1 MKAAAEHRVA
11 IIGTGAMAREHIKA
25 FRDVPGVTVCGIYG
39 RTRHKA
45 EALAAEFDIGVVAD
59 SIEELH
65 RTAQPDLVQV
75 SVYETGIRS
84 VLDQALAFPW
94 RILMEKP
101 IGLDHAEAID
111 ILQQAKSAGRHVY
124 AGLNRRAMSSTVA
137 ALSDLTQ
144 NSEPRFIHVQD
155 QQSLETARAIGH
167 APEVVANWMYANSI
181 HLVDYLL
188 AFGRGDVTSVE
199 VVHRW
204 NADDPA
210 LVLAKVSFSSGD
222 IGLYE
227 ALWAAPGP
235 WSCTIST
242 RSRRWEL
249 KPLER
254 AAFQDAGTR
263 KLVPVEPDD
272 WDQNFKPGFRRQA
285 EWMIAEAAGQS
296 TPLPSLETG
305 VKAMQLVR
313 DIYR

>member
-1 MKAAAEHRVA
+1 MTAAAGHRVA

-25 FRDVPGVTVCGIYG
+25 FRDVPGVTICGIYG

-45 EALAAEFDIGVVAD
+45 EALANEFGIAVVAD

-65 RTAQPDLVQV
+65 RSAKPDIVQI
-75 SVYETGIRS
+75 SVYETGIKP

-101 IGLDHAEAID
+101 IGLDYVEAAD
-111 ILQQAKSAGRHVY
+111 ILQQARSAGRHVY
-124 AGLNRRAMSSTVA
+124 TGLNRRAMSSTVA
-137 ALSDLTQ
+137 ALSDLAG

-155 QQSLETARAIGH
+155 QQSLEVAREIGH
-167 APEVVANWMYANSI
+167 APGVVANWMYANSI

-188 AFGRGDVTSVE
+188 AFGRGEVTDVDI
-199 VVHRW
+199 VHRW
-204 NADDPA
+204 NGDDPR
-210 LVLAKVSFSSGD
+210 LVLAKVNFSSGD

-254 AAFQDAGTR
+254 AAYQNAGTR
-263 KLVPVEPDD
+263 KFEPVEPDD
-272 WDQNFKPGFRRQA
+272 WDRDFKPGFRRQA
-285 EWMIAEAAGQS
+285 EWMIAEADGQS
-296 TPLPSLETG
+296 TPLPNLETG

>member
-1 MKAAAEHRVA
+1 MTATAQHRVA

-25 FRDVPGVTVCGIYG
+25 FRDVPGVTICGIYG
-39 RTRHKA
+39 RTRDKA
-45 EALAAEFDIGVVAD
+45 EALAKEFNIPVVAN
-59 SIEELH
+59 SIPELH
-65 RTAQPDLVQV
+65 HAAQPEVVQI
-75 SVYETGIRS
+75 SVYETGIKP

-94 RILMEKP
+94 RVLMEKP
-101 IGLDHAEAID
+101 IGLNYSEAVD
-111 ILQQAKSAGRHVY
+111 ILRQAKSAGRHVY

-137 ALSDLTQ
+137 ALSDLAG
-144 NSEPRFIHVQD
+144 NPEPRFIHVQD
-155 QQSLETARAIGH
+155 QQSLDVAREIGH

-188 AFGRGDVTSVE
+188 AFGRGEVSSVD
-199 VVHRW
+199 VVHGW
-204 NADDPA
+204 NGNDPR

-242 RSRRWEL
+242 HSRRWEL

-254 AAFQDAGTR
+254 AAFQNAGTR
-263 KLVPVEPDD
+263 KLEPVDPDH
-272 WDQNFKPGFRRQA
+272 WDRDFKPGFRRQA
-285 EWMIAEAAGQS
+285 EWMIAEAAGQA
-296 TPLPSLETG
+296 TPLPRLETG

>member
-1 MKAAAEHRVA
+1 MTAAGHRVA
-11 IIGTGAMAREHIKA
+11 FIGTGAMAREHIKA
-25 FRDVPGVTVCGIYG
+25 FRDVPGVTISGIYG

-45 EALAAEFDIGVVAD
+45 EALADEFGIAVVAD
-59 SIEELH
+59 SIEGLH
-65 RTAQPDLVQV
+65 REAKPDIVQI
-75 SVYETGIRS
+75 SVYETGIKE
-84 VLDQALAFPW
+84 VLDEALVFPW

-101 IGLDHAEAID
+101 IGLDCAEAAD
-111 ILQQAKSAGRHVY
+111 ILQQARSLGRHVY

-137 ALSDLTQ
+137 ALSDLAG

-155 QQSLETARAIGH
+155 QQSLDVAREIGH

-188 AFGRGDVTSVE
+188 AFGRGQLTGVDI
-199 VVHRW
+199 VHPW
-204 NADDPA
+204 NADDPR

-254 AAFQDAGTR
+254 AAFQNAGTR
-263 KLVPVEPDD
+263 KFEPVEPDD
-272 WDQNFKPGFRRQA
+272 WDRDFKPGFRRQA
-285 EWMIAEAAGQS
+285 EWMIAEATGQS

-305 VKAMQLVR
+305 VKAMHLVR